1 VQWQSLELA
10 PAAARRRE
18 LLAEHEQERWHSLRW
33 LPNSDYFQELRW
45 MMTWTL
51 ESTGL
56 NSLRVWPE
64 FRVTKVMP
72 ESHSF
77 LTFNDQKRPAESAPK
92 DVPRRG
98 K

>member
-33 LPNSDYFQELRW
+33 LPNSDYFQELCW

-51 ESTGL
+51 E
-56 NSLRVWPE
+56 
-64 FRVTKVMP
+64 
-72 ESHSF
+72 
-77 LTFNDQKRPAESAPK
+77 
-92 DVPRRG
+92 
-98 K
+98 